1 MRRGRTGGAVAG
13 AERRYRFAAV
23 LALAVAVLALAVM
36 CAAVRVHPWS
46 VMGMMLAL
54 PAAVMAGWHVVS
66 RRGLSRAV
74 AGLVVLVAVVA
85 PVLHVLAH
93 RPVALVVTMALF
105 GVSMACARYAL
116 RPVGPRPRH
125 RRHRSGVPAL
135 PSGRAVLLLN
145 PRSGGGRASGVP
157 LRSMAPAEVDVVRVG
172 PGEDLATLAEAAV
185 TGGAGVLGVAGGDGS
200 VAAVAAVAVRHG
212 VPLVC
217 VPAGTRNHFALDLG
231 IDPRDVAHAVT
242 AFRGGTD
249 LRVDVAEVNGRVF
262 VNNVSLGLYP
272 ALLAS
277 PHYRRSKVRAVL
289 DQLPGVLGPDSAPLP
304 LRFDAP
310 DGTRYAGAHALLISN
325 NAYRLG
331 GLGQGAWRP
340 LLTAGSLGV
349 LSIRADSGRAL
360 ARLAALELFG
370 RGHLSAGYDRWT
382 TGRLTVRADGPVT
395 AAADGEPVTL
405 EPLLQFTSR
414 PGALLVRLPAG
425 RPRSAA
431 RAVIQESRHLVDAA
445 LGRWRPPDRRRP
457 WQRAAPE
464 LKLDRTSGH

>member
-1 MRRGRTGGAVAG
+1 MRRGRIGGGIAG
-13 AERRYRFAAV
+13 TDRRYRFAAV
-23 LALAVAVLALAVM
+23 LALVGAVAALAVM

-46 VMGMMLAL
+46 VAGIVLAL
-54 PAAVMAGWHVVS
+54 PAAVIAGWHVVS
-66 RRGLSRAV
+66 RRGLSRAI

-116 RPVGPRPRH
+116 RPVGPRPR
-125 RRHRSGVPAL
+125 RSRHRSGAPAV

-145 PRSGGGRASGVP
+145 PRSGGGRAMSLSLRGV
-157 LRSMAPAEVDVVRVG
+157 APPAQVDVVRLG

-185 TGGAGVLGVAGGDGS
+185 AGGAGVLGVAGGDGS

-212 VPLVC
+212 VPFVC

-289 DQLPGVLGPDSAPLP
+289 DQLPGVLGPESAPLP

-310 DGTRYAGAHALLISN
+310 DGTRYAGVHALLVSN

-340 LLTAGSLGV
+340 QLTTGSLGV
-349 LSIRADSGRAL
+349 LSVRADSGRAL
-360 ARLAALELFG
+360 AWLAALELFG

-382 TGRLTVRADGPVT
+382 AGRLTVRADGPVT
-395 AAADGEPVTL
+395 AAVDGEPVTL
-405 EPLLQFTSR
+405 EPPLRFTSR

-425 RPRSAA
+425 RPRPAA
-431 RAVIQESRHLVDAA
+431 LAMVQESRHLIDAA
-445 LGRWRPPDRRRP
+445 LGRRRSDRN
-457 WQRAAPE
+457 W
-464 LKLDRTSGH
+464 T